1 MRTRAG
7 ARGSGGARPS
17 EHRGELLLSARGL
30 VRRYPGAG
38 GARTV
43 LDGVDLDVRAGE
55 GVALLGR
62 SGAGKSTLLRVLLAL
77 EAPDAG
83 SLAAASRDDDGPLR
97 SVRPRWRTGAL
108 HWYRRAVQHV
118 PQDSAASLDPRLSA
132 LQAVEQP
139 LVRLGLH
146 RAGSTAARDRAA
158 ECLEAVGVGEALH
171 GARPGRLS
179 GGQAQR
185 VAIARALAPRP
196 ALLLADE
203 PVSGLDAPL
212 REHVLD
218 ALTRARARTALLV
231 VSHDLAAVAALCER
245 TAVLHAGRLV
255 EDRPTRDV
263 LTAPRHEAARE
274 LVAAL
279 PRLPDPPCRP
289 AAGPA

>member
-1 MRTRAG
+1 MTG
-7 ARGSGGARPS
+7 ARVSGV
-17 EHRGELLLSARGL
+17 LLSAHGL
-30 VRRYPGAG
+30 VRRYRAPGG
-38 GARTV
+38 ERTV
-43 LDGVDLDVRAGE
+43 LDGVDLDVHRGE
-55 GVALLGR
+55 SLALLGR

-83 SLAAASRDDDGPLR
+83 AVTAAVGDDERR
-97 SVRPRWRTGAL
+97 SVRPHWRTGAL
-108 HWYRRAVQHV
+108 RWYRRAVQHV

-146 RAGSTAARDRAA
+146 RAGSVAAAERAA
-158 ECLEAVGVGEALH
+158 ECLEAVGVGAALH
-171 GARPGRLS
+171 GHRPRQLS

-196 ALLLADE
+196 VVVLADE

-218 ALTRARARTALLV
+218 ALARVRSTTALVV

-255 EDRPTRDV
+255 EDRPTCD
-263 LTAPRHEAARE
+263 LLADPRHEAVRE
-274 LVAAL
+274 LVDAL
-279 PRLPDPPCRP
+279 PRLPSVDGAPQP
-289 AAGPA
+289 A

>member
-1 MRTRAG
+1 VSAPAG
-7 ARGSGGARPS
+7 EP
-17 EHRGELLLSARGL
+17 LLRARGL
-30 VRRYPGAG
+30 VRRYRTPAG
-38 GARTV
+38 TRTV
-43 LDGVDLDVRAGE
+43 LDGVDLDVREGE
-55 GVALLGR
+55 SVALLGR

-83 SLAAASRDDDGPLR
+83 SVCARGADTADLR
-97 SVRPRWRTGAL
+97 GVRPRWRTGAL
-108 HWYRRAVQHV
+108 RWYRRAVQHV

-146 RAGSTAARDRAA
+146 RAGSAASRERAA
-158 ECLEAVGVGEALH
+158 ECLEAVGVGTALH
-171 GARPGRLS
+171 GHRPRQLS

-196 ALLLADE
+196 ALVLADE

-212 REHVLD
+212 REQVLD
-218 ALTRARARTALLV
+218 ALARVRRTTALVV

-245 TAVLHAGRLV
+245 TAVVHEGRLV

-263 LTAPRHEAARE
+263 LTDPRHEAVAE
-274 LVAAL
+274 LVDAL
-279 PRLPDPPCRP
+279 PRLPAAPAGGPPLLV
-289 AAGPA
+289 